1 MKSERL
7 TILVTPQ
14 EKAAMTAKA
23 AAMNVSTSEMLRL
36 AFDAFEEPANQQLLA
51 AMASQ
56 LERAVA
62 GAHTRLDE
70 ANKTVEGVL
79 AELRENRAA
88 RAAA

>member
-1 MKSERL
+1 MKTERL

-36 AFDAFEEPANQQLLA
+36 AFDAFEEPANQQLLSA
-51 AMASQ
+51 LADQ
-56 LERAVA
+56 LQRAVA
-62 GAHTRLDE
+62 AAHARLDE
-70 ANKTVEGVL
+70 ANATVEGVL
-79 AELRENRAA
+79 AELRAGREA